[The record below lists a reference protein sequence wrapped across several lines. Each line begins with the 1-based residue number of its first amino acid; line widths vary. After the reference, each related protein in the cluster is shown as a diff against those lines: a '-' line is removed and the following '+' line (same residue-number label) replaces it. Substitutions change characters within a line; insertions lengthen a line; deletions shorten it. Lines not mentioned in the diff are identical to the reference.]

1 VASLLASAV
10 PAHAAGP
17 GDLDPSFS
25 GDGRQVTDFGGTDDG
40 ARARAIGPDGKVSEH
55 AREEALRDYAALP
68 LAFARNAGQSDERVR
83 YLAQGGGYS
92 FFFTDRGLTMSF
104 SKGSEGGDQGGLA
117 SIAPPGLPEDAFSGS
132 GPRRG
137 ALALELGFEGANP
150 NARLE
155 ASERAPG
162 TVSHL
167 GGGRG
172 EAQAGLATYQEL
184 TYHDLWPGIDMAFR
198 GDGGKLKYEF
208 HVAAGADPS
217 AIGLAYRGAEGL
229 SVASGG
235 ALAIET
241 QLGTLEDTRPV
252 SYQRSGGERTPVESR
267 YRLDGSGYGFAL
279 PAGYDR
285 SQPLVIDPGL
295 AYSTFLGGSGGDTG
309 GGIAVDARGGA
320 YVTGETSSADYPTT
334 PGAFDTSRDGFID
347 AFVTKLDPTGA
358 RLAYSTF
365 LGGSGFDEGTG
376 VAVDAQRSAYVTGL
390 TESTDYPTT
399 PGAFDTSDNGLADA
413 FVTKLGPTGA
423 RLAYST
429 FLGGGSGEG
438 IAVDARG
445 SAYVTGETTSTD
457 YPTTPGAFDTSRD
470 GDSEALLTKLDPTG
484 ARLAYS
490 TFLGGSGFNSGEGI
504 AVDAQGRA
512 YVVGDTSSA
521 DYPTTP
527 GTRDRSFNGFT
538 DAFVTKLDVASSVPG
553 RPPCTRA
560 GSSRNDVLVGTS
572 GDDIICAGPGNDVVR
587 AGGGNDTV
595 YGGPGNDVLRGD
607 AGSDRLFGRSG
618 RDALNSRDGVRGNDL
633 VDGGGGRDACNGD
646 RGDRRRNCT

>member
-1 VASLLASAV
+1 MASLLASAV
-10 PAHAAGP
+10 PAHGAGP

-25 GDGRQVTDFGGTDDG
+25 GDGRQVTDFGATPDDG
-40 ARARAIGPDGKVSEH
+40 ARATAIGPDGKVSEH

-68 LAFARNAGQSDERVR
+68 LAFAPNAGQSDERVR

-162 TVSHL
+162 RASHL

-172 EAQAGLATYQEL
+172 EAQAGLATYREL

-295 AYSTFLGGSGGDTG
+295 AYSTFLGGSGFESGE
-309 GGIAVDARGGA
+309 GIAIDAQGSA
-320 YVTGETSSADYPTT
+320 YVTGETGSADYPTT
-334 PGAFDTSRDGFID
+334 PGAFDTSYDG
-347 AFVTKLDPTGA
+347 
-358 RLAYSTF
+358 
-365 LGGSGFDEGTG
+365 GF
-376 VAVDAQRSAYVTGL
+376 A
-390 TESTDYPTT
+390 
-399 PGAFDTSDNGLADA
+399 
-413 FVTKLGPTGA
+413 
-423 RLAYST
+423 
-429 FLGGGSGEG
+429 
-438 IAVDARG
+438 
-445 SAYVTGETTSTD
+445 
-457 YPTTPGAFDTSRD
+457 
-470 GDSEALLTKLDPTG
+470 
-484 ARLAYS
+484 
-490 TFLGGSGFNSGEGI
+490 
-504 AVDAQGRA
+504 
-512 YVVGDTSSA
+512 
-521 DYPTTP
+521 
-527 GTRDRSFNGFT
+527 T
-538 DAFVTKLDVASSVPG
+538 DAFVTKLNIASSVPG
-553 RPPCTRA
+553 RPPCTLV

-572 GDDIICAGPGNDVVR
+572 RDDVICAGAGNDVVR
-587 AGGGNDTV
+587 AGGGNDSV

-607 AGSDRLFGRSG
+607 AGSDRLFGGSG
-618 RDALNSRDGVRGNDL
+618 QDALNSRDRVRGNES
-633 VDGGGGRDACNGD
+633 
-646 RGDRRRNCT
+646 